1 MRRVDMG
8 TTQLSIINEL
18 YLTVLPV
25 IHLNS
30 GATEQ
35 ILTLTADKNNASEFF
50 PDEVDTYIGFF
61 KNRIQ
66 YLVGGHVKGYTLTPE
81 QTARGLV
88 VVRVTQHVG

>member
-1 MRRVDMG
+1 MG
-8 TTQLSIINEL
+8 TIPPSITNEL
-18 YLTVLPV
+18 YLMVMPA

-35 ILTLTADKNNASEFF
+35 ILTLTADKTNASEFF
-50 PDEVDTYIGFF
+50 PDEVDVFIGFF
-61 KNRIQ
+61 KQRIQ

-88 VVRVTQHVG
+88 LVRVTQHVG